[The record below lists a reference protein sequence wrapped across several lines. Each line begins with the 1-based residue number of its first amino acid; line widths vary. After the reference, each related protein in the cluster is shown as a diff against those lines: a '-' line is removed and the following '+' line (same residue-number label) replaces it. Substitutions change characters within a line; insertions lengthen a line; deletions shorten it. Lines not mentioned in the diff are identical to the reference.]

1 MKMAVKTGG
10 RSLVTASSA
19 DELAR
24 QFMRSAYADS
34 AYIDWT
40 LDRRLEGFLHRRGLD
55 CLVEDGDAY
64 DLVLD
69 RVMVHIGNAARPSL
83 AKAPGRRTPA
93 N

>member
-1 MKMAVKTGG
+1 MAARIGDA
-10 RSLVTASSA
+10 SLWAESDA

-24 QFMRSAYADS
+24 QFLKSSYADS

-55 CLVEDGDAY
+55 HLIEDGDAY

-69 RVMVHIGNAARPSL
+69 RVMVEIGRAAGLRLGKS
-83 AKAPGRRTPA
+83 PGRRNGA

>member
-1 MKMAVKTGG
+1 MAARTGY
-10 RSLVTASSA
+10 RSLVSASGA

-24 QFMRSAYADS
+24 QFVRSAYADS
-34 AYIDWT
+34 AYVDWT

-55 CLVEDGDAY
+55 CLVENGDAY

-69 RVMVHIGNAARPSL
+69 RVMVHIGNASDPGL
-83 AKAPGRRTPA
+83 GKAPGRRTPA

>member
-1 MKMAVKTGG
+1 MAARTGD

-24 QFMRSAYADS
+24 QFLKSAYADS

-64 DLVLD
+64 DLVLE
-69 RVMVHIGNAARPSL
+69 RVMVHIGDAAR
-83 AKAPGRRTPA
+83 AGTTEAPGRPAPA

>member
-1 MKMAVKTGG
+1 MAASTGD

-24 QFMRSAYADS
+24 QFLSSPYADS
-34 AYIDWT
+34 TYIDWT

-55 CLVEDGDAY
+55 CMVEDGDAY

-69 RVMVHIGNAARPSL
+69 RVMVHIGNASRPGF

>member
-1 MKMAVKTGG
+1 MATTTGD
-10 RSLVTASSA
+10 SSRLTESTV

-24 QFMRSAYADS
+24 QFLRSAYADS
-34 AYIDWT
+34 TYIDWT

-69 RVMVHIGNAARPSL
+69 RVMVHIGNASHAGLGKTPIRRP
-83 AKAPGRRTPA
+83 PA

>member
-1 MKMAVKTGG
+1 MAARTGD

-24 QFMRSAYADS
+24 QFLRSAYADS

-64 DLVLD
+64 DVVLE
-69 RVMVHIGNAARPSL
+69 RVMVHIGDAARAGT
-83 AKAPGRRTPA
+83 AKTPGRPAPA